1 MNKLPFVFAA
11 TVVAALVVT
20 GCANS
25 RTSGPTDMG
34 DGTYIIA
41 SYTKTLSPQRVKLL
55 QMANEWC
62 EDKGQKAEFDSIMVV
77 DRRSGLAKAIEPKE
91 AIPYR
96 AGNIEVIFH
105 CVKPEA

>member
-1 MNKLPFVFAA
+1 MLGTARMVDLAVF
-11 TVVAALVVT
+11 
-20 GCANS
+20 
-25 RTSGPTDMG
+25 
-34 DGTYIIA
+34 
-41 SYTKTLSPQRVKLL
+41 
-55 QMANEWC
+55 
-62 EDKGQKAEFDSIMVV
+62 DKRQKAEFDSIMVV

>member
-1 MNKLPFVFAA
+1 MEDLAVF
-11 TVVAALVVT
+11 
-20 GCANS
+20 
-25 RTSGPTDMG
+25 
-34 DGTYIIA
+34 
-41 SYTKTLSPQRVKLL
+41 
-55 QMANEWC
+55 
-62 EDKGQKAEFDSIMVV
+62 DKRQKAEFDSIMVV